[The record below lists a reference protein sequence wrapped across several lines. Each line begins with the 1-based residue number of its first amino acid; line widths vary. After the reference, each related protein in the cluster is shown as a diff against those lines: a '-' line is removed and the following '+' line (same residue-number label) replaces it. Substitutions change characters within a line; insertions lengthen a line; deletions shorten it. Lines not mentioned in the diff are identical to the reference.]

1 MQAAIVLVIDQ
12 LQNIEIR
19 DYGIFVNLAAIKQ
32 RLKMWL
38 HNNRFK
44 LVKDLLLVFGVFAE
58 GKDQV
63 LGGYAARLRASE
75 EESQALVDYTHC
87 TVLKMLINQ

>member
-1 MQAAIVLVIDQ
+1 M
-12 LQNIEIR
+12 R
-19 DYGIFVNLAAIKQ
+19 
-32 RLKMWL
+32 L

-63 LGGYAARLRASE
+63 LRGYAARLRASE
-75 EESQALVDYTHC
+75 EES
-87 TVLKMLINQ
+87 